1 DDGLRENRE
10 REREGFN
17 KRFRA
22 LAEENLTNLP
32 FSQLLSL
39 RKMITGGK
47 SYVSAPP
54 AFSND
59 AKRLLVCTGYS
70 VSIFSTSTGLQ
81 ITSLEGHKASVT
93 SVTVVPASSA
103 ASKILCFCW
112 TTSLDG
118 TIRYWDFSIPELMKT
133 VDIRLPVYSMVIPSL
148 LGQPLERDAKSGDL
162 FAYVSVENIG
172 VKDGKPVPVRG
183 QILKCNLTKSRLAA
197 GVILAETQQ
206 PEYLTISSSGSF
218 FGIRNKRKI
227 HVWKVP
233 IGQSKNLGAKRITL
247 HHTKDLTVLAFHPT
261 QRMVAAGDV
270 TGRILIWRGFGNR
283 TFAVSGE
290 EAGKKSFD
298 SDEDRPGVRGN
309 DDADS
314 CSTRHW
320 HPTEVFAL
328 SFSSDGAYLYSG
340 GKEGVLVVWQLDTEK
355 RKYLPRIGSPLLYF
369 TDSPDPLLASVSC
382 ADNQIHLLKMP
393 SMEILK
399 SISGIKLPC
408 SFPDV
413 CQGSNNGFAFD
424 QNDGLVA
431 LRSENYSIQFYS
443 LFDDCGV
450 CEVVITSVALSLDG
464 SLMTTAEVRIPE
476 GGIGGFICLKFW
488 DSELENKKF
497 SLSTVVY
504 EPHRD
509 AGISALAF
517 HPNRRM
523 VVSTSYGGDFKM
535 WVCNGGLQKVQG
547 EKSSSWM
554 CHSVGSYKKKSMTA
568 AAFSADGSVLAVAA
582 ETVITLWD
590 PEQNILVAVIGETL
604 TPIVNLSFAGDSE
617 FLVSVSQ
624 GSKPQLSVW
633 IVSKLSLSW
642 SYKLHIEALACAVD
656 KSSFAVLAL
665 IPESVQLQFSDSTF
679 QGRDGMILHF
689 NANDPVPLSTWSVR
703 KAQGG
708 GLAFL
713 RSKKSY
719 ISSDEKSGHPWLVCI
734 NGDHEYTLFDP
745 SGKEAQELSLTKQGN
760 YHALEE
766 TGGKFGYEAIYGE
779 LPEFESK
786 MDQTLSAP
794 SVPSQRPWETIFSG
808 SSHELPPLT
817 KLCSSFLESLLE
829 RRTVTTE

>member
-1 DDGLRENRE
+1 M
-10 REREGFN
+10 GFTTYHTC
-17 KRFRA
+17 RY
-22 LAEENLTNLP
+22 
-32 FSQLLSL
+32 SL
-39 RKMITGGK
+39 RTMICGGK

-59 AKRLLVCTGYS
+59 AKRLLVCTANS

-81 ITSLEGHKASVT
+81 ITSLEGHKALVT
-93 SVTVVPASSA
+93 SVTVVPVSSQ
-103 ASKILCFCW
+103 ASKMLCFCW

-118 TIRYWDFSIPELMKT
+118 TIRYWDFSVPELMKT
-133 VDIRLPVYSMVIPSL
+133 VDIQLPVHSMVIPSF
-148 LGQPLERDAKSGDL
+148 LGQPLERDSKSRDL
-162 FAYVSVENIG
+162 FAYVSVENIK
-172 VKDGKPVPVRG
+172 VKDNKPVPTSA

-206 PEYLTISSSGSF
+206 PEYITISSTGRF
-218 FGIRNKRKI
+218 FGIWNKRKI

-233 IGQSKNLGAKRITL
+233 EVESESVGAKRITL
-247 HHTKDLTVLAFHPT
+247 HHTKDLTVLAFHPI

-283 TFAVSGE
+283 TFSVSGTE
-290 EAGKKSFD
+290 TGKKYFE
-298 SDEDRPGVRGN
+298 DEDKPGVRGN

-314 CSTRHW
+314 CSTWHW
-320 HPTEVFAL
+320 HPAEVIVL
-328 SFSSDGAYLYSG
+328 SFSFDGTYLYSG

-413 CQGSNNGFAFD
+413 CQGSNNGFSFD
-424 QNDGLVA
+424 RNGGLVA

-443 LFDDCGV
+443 LYDDCGI
-450 CEVVITSVALSLDG
+450 CEVQICERNHQPSEELTVVVTVVALSLDG
-464 SLMTTAEVRIPE
+464 SLMSTAEVRSPE
-476 GGIGGFICLKFW
+476 DGIGGLICLKFW
-488 DSELENKKF
+488 DSELENKRF

-509 AGISALAF
+509 AGISALTF

-523 VVSTSYGGDFKM
+523 AVSTSYGGDFKI
-535 WVCNGGLQKVQG
+535 WVCNDGRQKIQG
-547 EKSSSWM
+547 EQNSSWM
-554 CHSVGSYKKKSMTA
+554 CHSVGSYKKKSMNA
-568 AAFSADGSVLAVAA
+568 ATFSADGSVLAVAA

-590 PEQNILVAVIGETL
+590 PEQNILIAVIGETL

-617 FLVSVSQ
+617 FLISVSQ
-624 GSKPQLSVW
+624 GSRPQLSVW
-633 IVSKLSLSW
+633 SMTKLSVSW
-642 SYKLHIEALACAVD
+642 SYKLHVEAVACAVD
-656 KSSFAVLAL
+656 TSSFAVLAL
-665 IPESVQLQFSDSTF
+665 IPESVRLQFNDSTF
-679 QGRDGMILHF
+679 QGRDGVILHF
-689 NANDPVPLSTWSVR
+689 NANDPVPQNTWSVR

-713 RSKKSY
+713 RSKKSSN
-719 ISSDEKSGHPWLVCI
+719 SSDGKFDHPWLVYI

-745 SGKEAQELSLTKQGN
+745 SGKEVQELSLTKQGSH
-760 YHALEE
+760 HALEE
-766 TGGKFGYEAIYGE
+766 TGGKFGYQAIYGE
-779 LPEFESK
+779 LPEFDSK
-786 MDQTLSAP
+786 VDQTLSAP

-808 SSHELPPLT
+808 SSHELPPLS
-817 KLCSSFLESLLE
+817 KLCSAFLESLLE
-829 RRTVTTE
+829 RRTVTSE

>member
-1 DDGLRENRE
+1 
-10 REREGFN
+10 
-17 KRFRA
+17 
-22 LAEENLTNLP
+22 
-32 FSQLLSL
+32 
-39 RKMITGGK
+39 MITGGK

-59 AKRLLVCTGYS
+59 AKRLLVCTANS

-81 ITSLEGHKASVT
+81 ITSLEGHKALVT
-93 SVTVVPASSA
+93 SVTVVPASSP

-118 TIRYWDFSIPELMKT
+118 TIRYWDFSVPELMKT
-133 VDIRLPVYSMVIPSL
+133 VDIRLPIYSMVIPSL
-148 LGQPLERDAKSGDL
+148 LGQPLERGAKFQDL
-162 FAYVSVENIG
+162 FAYVSVENIQM
-172 VKDGKPVPVRG
+172 KDNKPMPARG

-197 GVILAETQQ
+197 GVILSETQQ
-206 PEYLTISSSGSF
+206 PEYITISSSGRF

-233 IGQSKNLGAKRITL
+233 KAGTENLGAKKITL
-247 HHTKDLTVLAFHPT
+247 HHTKDLMVLAFHPT

-283 TFAVSGE
+283 TFPDSGE
-290 EAGKKSFD
+290 EEASKKSFG
-298 SDEDRPGVRGN
+298 SDEDKPGVRGN

-320 HPTEVFAL
+320 HPSEVIVL

-355 RKYLPRIGSPLLYF
+355 KKFLPRIGSPLLYF

-382 ADNQIHLLKMP
+382 ADNQIHFLKMP

-413 CQGSNNGFAFD
+413 CQGSNNGFAFN
-424 QNDGLVA
+424 QNGGLVA
-431 LRSENYSIQFYS
+431 LRSENYSIQLYS
-443 LFDDCGV
+443 LFDDCGICEVQV
-450 CEVVITSVALSLDG
+450 CERNHQPGEELTVVVTVVSLSLDG
-464 SLMTTAEVRIPE
+464 SLMSTAEVRSPE

-488 DSELENKKF
+488 DSELENKEF

-509 AGISALAF
+509 AGISALTF
-517 HPNRRM
+517 HPNRQM
-523 VVSTSYGGDFKM
+523 AVSTSYGGDFKI
-535 WVCNGGLQKVQG
+535 WVYNDGLQKVQG
-547 EKSSSWM
+547 EKNSNWM

-604 TPIVNLSFAGDSE
+604 TPLVNLSFAGDSE

-624 GSKPQLSVW
+624 GSRPQLSVW
-633 IVSKLSLSW
+633 SVSKLSISW

-656 KSSFAVLAL
+656 MSSFAVLAL

-679 QGRDGMILHF
+679 QGRDGVILHF
-689 NANDPVPLSTWSVR
+689 NANDPVPQSTWSVR

-708 GLAFL
+708 GIAFL
-713 RSKKSY
+713 QSKKSY
-719 ISSDEKSGHPWLVCI
+719 NSSDGKFGHPWLVYI
-734 NGDHEYTLFDP
+734 NGDHEYALFDP
-745 SGKEAQELSLTKQGN
+745 SGKEAQELSLTKQGS

-766 TGGKFGYEAIYGE
+766 TGEKFGYQAIYGE
-779 LPEFESK
+779 LPEFDSK

-808 SSHELPPLT
+808 SSHELPPLS
-817 KLCSSFLESLLE
+817 KLCSAFLESLLE
-829 RRTVTTE
+829 RRTVTAE

>member
-1 DDGLRENRE
+1 M
-10 REREGFN
+10 
-17 KRFRA
+17 
-22 LAEENLTNLP
+22 
-32 FSQLLSL
+32 
-39 RKMITGGK
+39 MIRGGK

-59 AKRLLVCTGYS
+59 AKRLLVCTANS
-70 VSIFSTSTGLQ
+70 VSIFSTSTCLQ
-81 ITSLEGHKASVT
+81 IASLEGHKALVT
-93 SVTVVPASSA
+93 SVTVVPASSPA
-103 ASKILCFCW
+103 NKILCFCW

-118 TIRYWDFSIPELMKT
+118 TIRYWDFLVPELMKT
-133 VDIRLPVYSMVIPSL
+133 IYIRLPVYSMVIPL
-148 LGQPLERDAKSGDL
+148 LGQPMKSDGKSLDL
-162 FAYVSVENIG
+162 FAYVSVENIK
-172 VKDGKPVPVRG
+172 VKDNKPMPVRG

-197 GVILAETQQ
+197 GFILAETQH
-206 PEYLTISSSGSF
+206 PEYITISSSGRF

-233 IGQSKNLGAKRITL
+233 EVESENLGAKRITL

-261 QRMVAAGDV
+261 LRMVAAGDV
-270 TGRILIWRGFGNR
+270 TGRILIWRGFGHR
-283 TFAVSGE
+283 TFPVSGE
-290 EAGKKSFD
+290 EAGRKSFD
-298 SDEDRPGVRGN
+298 SDEDKPGVRGN

-320 HPTEVFAL
+320 HPAEVIVL

-355 RKYLPRIGSPLLYF
+355 KKYLPRIGSPLLYF

-382 ADNQIHLLKMP
+382 ADNQIHFLKMP

-399 SISGIKLPC
+399 TISGIKLPW

-424 QNDGLVA
+424 QNAGLVA

-443 LFDDCGV
+443 LFDDCGIGEV
-450 CEVVITSVALSLDG
+450 QICERNHQPGEELTVVVTTVAISLDG
-464 SLMTTAEVRIPE
+464 SLMSTAEVRSPE

-497 SLSTVVY
+497 NLSTVVY

-509 AGISALAF
+509 AAISALTF
-517 HPNRRM
+517 HPTRLM
-523 VVSTSYGGDFKM
+523 AVSTSYGGDFKI
-535 WVCNGGLQKVQG
+535 WVCNDGHQKVQG
-547 EKSSSWM
+547 QQNSNWM
-554 CHSVGSYKKKSMTA
+554 CHAVGSYKKKSMTA
-568 AAFSADGSVLAVAA
+568 ATFSADGSVLAVAA

-590 PEQNILVAVIGETL
+590 PELNVLVAVIGETF

-617 FLVSVSQ
+617 FLLSVSQ
-624 GSKPQLSVW
+624 GSRPQLSVW
-633 IVSKLSLSW
+633 NMSKLSISW
-642 SYKLHIEALACAVD
+642 SYKLHVEAMACAVD
-656 KSSFAVLAL
+656 MSSFAVLAL
-665 IPESVQLQFSDSTF
+665 IPESVHLQFNESTF
-679 QGRDGMILHF
+679 QGRDGIILHF
-689 NANDPVPLSTWSVR
+689 NANDPVPQSTWSVR

-708 GLAFL
+708 GLAFV
-713 RSKKSY
+713 RAKKY
-719 ISSDEKSGHPWLVCI
+719 YNSSDGKSGSPLLVYI

-745 SGKEAQELSLTKQGN
+745 SDSEAQELSLTKQGN

-766 TGGKFGYEAIYGE
+766 TGEKFGYEAIYGE
-779 LPEFESK
+779 LPEFDSK

-794 SVPSQRPWETIFSG
+794 SVPSHRPWETIFSG

-817 KLCSSFLESLLE
+817 KLCSAFLESLLE
-829 RRTVTTE
+829 RRTIAAD